1 MPLDTYADA
10 IAFLFGRINYERI
23 SGADYSLGDLRL
35 DRMRLLLERLG
46 DPHLGIPAIH
56 IAGTK
61 GKGSTAAM
69 TAAVLTAAG
78 KRTGLYTSPHLVD
91 FGERFTVDG
100 VLPTRDAIV
109 ALVRRIEPIVREL
122 DDHPGPFS
130 PTFFEIIT
138 AVAWLHFAES
148 RVDYAVLEVGLG
160 GRLDATNVCRSV
172 VTAITTISRDHT
184 RQLGSTLDRI
194 AAEKAGIV
202 KPGVPCV
209 TGETKPEPLAVI
221 ESVCRSMAAP
231 LDRIEHDFHYL
242 WRETIEPTGYAMSP
256 LDRFDY
262 RDRLGELANLPLPLL
277 GRHQAANAAV
287 ALAIVRRLA
296 ETGVSI
302 DETALREGLAGVR
315 WPARIEPVRS
325 RPLVLIDAGHN
336 WAAVAALIETLR
348 ARVLVRRKTLLFA
361 ATRDKDVDGLL
372 RQLLPIFDT
381 VILTEYQSNPR
392 AMPLDE
398 LTRRAS
404 AWGRPL
410 HTAATPADAW
420 RLAQRLSQPDDLVC
434 VTGSFFIS
442 AELRELVV
450 TPSAAG

>member
-1 MPLDTYADA
+1 MSLDTYADA

-56 IAGTK
+56 LAGTK

-69 TAAVLTAAG
+69 TAAILTAAG
-78 KRTGLYTSPHLVD
+78 KRAGLYTSPHLVD
-91 FGERFTVDG
+91 FEERFTVDG
-100 VLPTRDAIV
+100 VRPSRDNVV
-109 ALVRRIEPIVREL
+109 ALVRRIEPVVREL
-122 DDHPGPFS
+122 DDRPGPFS
-130 PTFFEIIT
+130 PTFFEIVT
-138 AVAWLHFAES
+138 ALAWLHFAES
-148 RVDYAVLEVGLG
+148 GVDYAVLEVGLG
-160 GRLDATNVCRSV
+160 GRLDATNVCRPV

-184 RQLGSTLDRI
+184 RQLGSTLDKI

-202 KPGVPCV
+202 KQGVPCV

-221 ESVCRSMAAP
+221 ESACHSLAAP
-231 LDRIEHDFHYL
+231 LDRIERDFQFV
-242 WRETIEPTGYAMSP
+242 WRENVEPAGYGSAPM
-256 LDRFDY
+256 DRFDY
-262 RDRLGELANLPLPLL
+262 RDRHGELKNLPLPLL

-287 ALAIVRRLA
+287 ALAILRRLV
-296 ETGVSI
+296 ETGGPIS
-302 DETALREGLAGVR
+302 ESALRTGLERVR

-348 ARVLVRRKTLLFA
+348 SRVLVRRKTLLFA

-372 RQLLPIFDT
+372 RQLLPVFDT

-410 HTAATPADAW
+410 HTAATPAEAW

-442 AELRELVV
+442 AELRDLVAA
-450 TPSAAG
+450 SAAAG